1 MIQNIK
7 LVVLEPG
14 DSGKDPKQLFTK
26 LELRSSLL
34 LYVSMNQ
41 VSNTKLYYL
50 VMRKQRKVNK
60 FELDSWN
67 RLHRNISKSI
77 ILKKFL
83 PTKGF
88 QMKIYQFYLRMVIL
102 KHLQITVILPD
113 VHLSNPPNTYMCN
126 SVCIYTKLHIPMS
139 MFYANTW
146 KGAHQTLTLPLDFN
160 GGFSFIYYLTAVWGA
175 KLEKTLFLLGRE

>member
-1 MIQNIK
+1 MDLNSLYFWTVARDELTRKPTKQMIQNIK

-26 LELRSSLL
+26 LELRSSLP

-139 MFYANTW
+139 MFYANT
-146 KGAHQTLTLPLDFN
+146 
-160 GGFSFIYYLTAVWGA
+160 
-175 KLEKTLFLLGRE
+175 